1 MGVRHNA
8 LRFMVSIAVV
18 AGSLVWLGAV
28 VGHGTQAGAATATPV
43 VIGDICS
50 CTGPEAS
57 SISQTTATMQAWAS
71 WVNSH
76 GGLAGHQVQLIVKD
90 DGYNPGNAV
99 IDAKDLVSAN
109 HAIAIFDNSDEDPSW
124 AAYVQQQGVPVL
136 GGQETDSGYKN
147 PDFFPPGATFNY
159 TNPVGAIVAK
169 QHHIK
174 TEAALYCVEVAI
186 CAESVHGGAKIAA
199 KYGIKYVYTAGIGFA
214 APNYTAECL
223 AAKQAGAQ
231 AMTVGDASAIVDKV
245 AQDCA
250 TQGYKPIEL
259 SSDGTV
265 AIAWLGIPAM
275 EGNIDTQ
282 ANLPWFVHSS
292 ATKTMYAALDKYA
305 PDVPKG
311 QNFGEIV
318 LQSWSDGAELQ
329 AAVAAGHLSAT
340 PTSAEILA
348 GLYALPSGTTL
359 GGLAPPLHFVKGQ
372 PANNSCFFVMGIK
385 NKQFVELNGGKTV
398 CASLFKPGTDGL

>member
-1 MGVRHNA
+1 MRIRRST
-8 LRFMVSIAVV
+8 LRVMVSVV
-18 AGSLVWLGAV
+18 VMVGTIGLGAV
-28 VGHGTQAGAATATPV
+28 FGSGTPAGAATASTV

-57 SISQTTATMQAWAS
+57 TISQTSDTMQAWTS

-76 GGLAGHQVQLIVKD
+76 GGLGGHPVQLIIKD
-90 DGYNPGNAV
+90 DGYDPGKSLIA
-99 IDAKDLVSAN
+99 AKDLITQS
-109 HAIAIFDNSDEDPSW
+109 HAIALFDNSDEDASW
-124 AAYVQQQGVPVL
+124 ASYVQQQHVPVL
-136 GGQETDSGYKN
+136 GGQETDAGYKN

-186 CAESVHGGAKIAA
+186 CAESVQGGAKIAA

-223 AAKQAGAQ
+223 AAKQSGAQ
-231 AMTVGDASAIVDKV
+231 AMVVGDASAIVNKV
-245 AQDCA
+245 AQECA
-250 TQGYKPIEL
+250 VQGYKPIEL

-265 AIAWLGIPAM
+265 AISWLAIPAM
-275 EGNIDTQ
+275 DGNIDTQ
-282 ANLPWFVHSS
+282 ANLPWFVHSA
-292 ATKTMYAALDKYA
+292 ATKTMYAALGKYA
-305 PDVPKG
+305 PQVPKG
-311 QNFGEIV
+311 QNFGEVV

-340 PTSAEILA
+340 PTSAEIVN
-348 GLYALPSGTTL
+348 GLYALPTGTTL
-359 GGLAPPLHFVKGQ
+359 GGLSPPLHFVKGQ
-372 PANNSCFFVMGIK
+372 PANNSCFFIMGIK
-385 NKQFVELNGGKTV
+385 NKQFVQLNNGKTV
-398 CASLFKPGTDGL
+398 CAPLYKPGSNGL